1 MWNLKKRLKRM
12 RYMKKIIKKV
22 GVFFHRIGLFF
33 DKWLITPI
41 TKLLLMVM
49 NFFRDNSK
57 SFDKFAG
64 KRSTLLVISLLLAC
78 ATFVII
84 DQESNVMIDQYAEIL
99 YNQEVSAI
107 YNEELYVVEG
117 LPKAV
122 DITLVGQRR
131 HIFLAKQ
138 SPSKGVSVDL
148 TGLKPGNHKVTLKYT
163 QRLKSLDYRLDPS
176 TVTVTIY
183 EKVSDT
189 RSLTYDLLHK
199 DSLDKKLYIND
210 IQLDRTDVIIKGAEY
225 KLERVA
231 SVKALVDVD
240 QIPNPRAGEIELKDV
255 PLVAYDPD
263 GQILEDIEI
272 VPKTVTAKLIIT
284 SPSKEVPIKVVP
296 NGDLAFGKSIK
307 SMVLSSTL
315 VTVYGEQEAIDKI
328 EQLEVTIDTEGLD
341 EDKEYHVTLK
351 KPNGITELS
360 TKTLTIKVS
369 LDNSVS
375 KEFKNLSI
383 QFKNLGSNYKVQ
395 ALTDDDRQVTVVVS
409 GSEDVINKVEASSIK
424 PYIDLKDYGVGTHEV
439 EVKVSGDDLK
449 LNYESKTKKVSIKI
463 TEK

>member
-1 MWNLKKRLKRM
+1 
-12 RYMKKIIKKV
+12 MKKMIKMMARI
-22 GVFFHRIGLFF
+22 FRHIGLFF

-41 TKLLLMVM
+41 TKLILVIM
-49 NFFRDNSK
+49 NFFKENSK
-57 SFDKFAG
+57 NFDKFAG
-64 KRSTLLVISLLLAC
+64 KKSTLLVISMVLAF
-78 ATFVII
+78 ATFIII

-99 YNQEVSAI
+99 YNQQVTAV

-117 LPKAV
+117 LPKTV

-163 QRLKSLDYRLDPS
+163 QRLKSLDYKLDPS

-189 RSLTYDLLHK
+189 RSLSYDVLHK
-199 DSLDKKLYIND
+199 DSLDKKLYISD
-210 IQLDRTDVIIKGAEY
+210 IELDRSDVIIKGAEY
-225 KLERVA
+225 KLGQVA

-240 QIPNPRAGEIELKDV
+240 NIPNPKAGQIELKEV
-255 PLVAYDPD
+255 PLVAYDTD
-263 GQILEDIEI
+263 GQILEDVEI
-272 VPKTVTAKLIIT
+272 VPKSVKAKVTIT
-284 SPSKEVPIKVVP
+284 SPSKEVPIKVIP

-307 SMVLSSTL
+307 SMSLSTST
-315 VTVYGEQEAIDKI
+315 VIVYGEQEAVDKI
-328 EQLEVTIDTEGLD
+328 EQLEVEIDTKDLEKN
-341 EDKEYHVTLK
+341 KEYHVTLK
-351 KPNGITELS
+351 KPAGITELS
-360 TKTLTIKVS
+360 TKTLTINVT
-369 LDNSVS
+369 LDNSIS
-375 KEFKNLSI
+375 KEFENISI

-409 GSEDVINKVEASSIK
+409 GSEDVVNKVEASSIK
-424 PYIDLKDYGVGTHEV
+424 PYIDLKDYGVGEHEV
-439 EVKVSGDDLK
+439 VVKVTGEDLK
-449 LNYESKTKKVSIKI
+449 LNYESKTKKVKIKI